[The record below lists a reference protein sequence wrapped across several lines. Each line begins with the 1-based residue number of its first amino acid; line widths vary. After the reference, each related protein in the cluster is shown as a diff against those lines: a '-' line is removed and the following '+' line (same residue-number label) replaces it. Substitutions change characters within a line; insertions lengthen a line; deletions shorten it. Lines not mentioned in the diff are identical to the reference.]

1 MKNYFTLLLLFTVL
15 FSFSQS
21 SAVGTDKPEASAIF
35 EVKSAT
41 GGFLAPRMTQA
52 ERDAIVA
59 PASGIMIY
67 NTDVNCYEFWNGT
80 EWFNTCID
88 GKLDASSNGTAKV
101 SAYDCS
107 TGSGGLLN
115 VGTGSSATQE
125 ITVTVTRKG
134 SYNISTGVVNGV
146 LFTDS
151 GIFDTIGTKV
161 ITLTGYG
168 SPIATGTFTYTLNT
182 NPSCSF
188 DRTVTNSS
196 LLVISSQPSAPAPA
210 CSGAGSIA
218 LSVAVSGT
226 TGITYAWR
234 RNGTVLANDSVI
246 SGASTNTLMLTS
258 PRTSDSGQYDVL
270 ISGDLTTP
278 ISSAIVNVVVNASPV
293 VLTTEQK
300 ICLPATANLTLPGV
314 TLGSTAGL
322 AYSYFT
328 DAAATIPY
336 GNAAAAEVGTYYIKG
351 TNSSGCFDIAPVTVS
366 TNSIAVAAIGG
377 GSATVTVGNKTPAFT
392 NATPG
397 GIWSVENGTGTATID
412 SSGIVTA
419 VSAGTVNVVYTVT
432 NSGCASTAKKAL
444 TIETGGVIVGNAVCT
459 GKVISKTACSA
470 VSGAVQNDDA
480 ATTAGVEYD
489 WAAATSATLG
499 VGFGATT
506 ATRSL
511 VEIGGQCWARY
522 NSDVVNSNDK
532 PALNDGIDRGSSDYY
547 SSAAGEPAANEGLL
561 YQWSAAMN
569 GSTAERAQG
578 VCPSGWHIPSDC
590 EWMFLENTLGMTVSD
605 QVNLGARSSGNVGSK
620 LKSGGASGF
629 SGLLSGYGNYA
640 PTFTSRGSGGY
651 FWSSSVTGSNAFFRY
666 LLSSVAYVGRLA
678 DNRAN
683 SFSVRCLKD

>member
-1 MKNYFTLLLLFTVL
+1 
-15 FSFSQS
+15 
-21 SAVGTDKPEASAIF
+21 
-35 EVKSAT
+35 
-41 GGFLAPRMTQA
+41 
-52 ERDAIVA
+52 
-59 PASGIMIY
+59 
-67 NTDVNCYEFWNGT
+67 
-80 EWFNTCID
+80 
-88 GKLDASSNGTAKV
+88 LDASSNGTAKV

-314 TLGSTAGL
+314 NLGSTEGL
-322 AYSYFT
+322 AYSYFN
-328 DAAATIPY
+328 DSAATIPY

-397 GIWSVENGTGTATID
+397 GIWSVENGT
-412 SSGIVTA
+412 
-419 VSAGTVNVVYTVT
+419 
-432 NSGCASTAKKAL
+432 
-444 TIETGGVIVGNAVCT
+444 
-459 GKVISKTACSA
+459 
-470 VSGAVQNDDA
+470 
-480 ATTAGVEYD
+480 
-489 WAAATSATLG
+489 
-499 VGFGATT
+499 
-506 ATRSL
+506 
-511 VEIGGQCWARY
+511 
-522 NSDVVNSNDK
+522 
-532 PALNDGIDRGSSDYY
+532 
-547 SSAAGEPAANEGLL
+547 
-561 YQWSAAMN
+561 
-569 GSTAERAQG
+569 
-578 VCPSGWHIPSDC
+578 
-590 EWMFLENTLGMTVSD
+590 
-605 QVNLGARSSGNVGSK
+605 
-620 LKSGGASGF
+620 
-629 SGLLSGYGNYA
+629 
-640 PTFTSRGSGGY
+640 
-651 FWSSSVTGSNAFFRY
+651 
-666 LLSSVAYVGRLA
+666 
-678 DNRAN
+678 
-683 SFSVRCLKD
+683 